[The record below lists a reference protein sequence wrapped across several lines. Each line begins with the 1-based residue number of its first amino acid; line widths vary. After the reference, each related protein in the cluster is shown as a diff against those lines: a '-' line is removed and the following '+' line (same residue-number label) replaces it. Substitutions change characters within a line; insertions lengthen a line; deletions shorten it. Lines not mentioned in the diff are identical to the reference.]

1 MVDQQKILED
11 YIESLKKKYPKYI
24 EFFNT
29 SIKEKELYI
38 DIDNST
44 SVSKKFIKELS
55 IIKKEYGE

>member
-1 MVDQQKILED
+1 MVDQHKILED
-11 YIESLKKKYPKYI
+11 YIEYLKKKYPKYI

-29 SIKEKELYI
+29 SFKEKELYI

-55 IIKKEYGE
+55 NIKREYGE